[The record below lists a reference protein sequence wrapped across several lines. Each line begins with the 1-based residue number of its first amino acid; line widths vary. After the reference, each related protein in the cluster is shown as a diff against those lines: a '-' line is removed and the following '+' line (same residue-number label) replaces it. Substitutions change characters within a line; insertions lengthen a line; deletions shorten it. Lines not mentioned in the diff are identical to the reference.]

1 MNNRKTVYMAKHMI
15 ELGTISE
22 RVLAENELASL
33 ESDIHDI
40 HDTFAIMRTMVEEQ
54 RPFLDTLESEI
65 ESLST
70 QTTMTVRE
78 LERANTYNAKA
89 SSRLLKLS
97 IAGSILLSL
106 PLVALAGVPTA
117 IATTTIVGGGA
128 CILLKRR
135 KLLKE

>member
-22 RVLAENELASL
+22 RVLAENELTSL

-40 HDTFAIMRTMVEEQ
+40 HDTFAMMRTMVEEQ
-54 RPFLDTLESEI
+54 RPCLDTLESEI
-65 ESLST
+65 ELSSA
-70 QTTMTVRE
+70 QTATIVRE
-78 LERANTYNAKA
+78 LERADTYHSNARR
-89 SSRLLKLS
+89 RLLKLG
-97 IAGSILLSL
+97 IAGSVLLSL

-128 CILLKRR
+128 CILFRGR

>member
-1 MNNRKTVYMAKHMI
+1 MI

-22 RVLAENELASL
+22 RVLTENELASL

-65 ESLST
+65 ELLST

-78 LERANTYNAKA
+78 LERANTYHSKA

-128 CILLKRR
+128 CILFRRR

>member
-1 MNNRKTVYMAKHMI
+1 MI

-22 RVLAENELASL
+22 RVLTENELASL

-65 ESLST
+65 ELLST

-78 LERANTYNAKA
+78 LERANTYHSKA

-106 PLVALAGVPTA
+106 PLAGVPTA

-128 CILLKRR
+128 CILFRRR